1 MDELCEPARSP
12 PLAITHALFLTEK
25 LVTAVMILP
34 VSLRLKDDGC
44 ICFVDV
50 LWQLVVKH
58 NWAVCVSSKE
68 VCLNFVNS
76 FYSFV
81 EFHDIPFLSFLKE
94 GPGNWRAENEA

>member
-44 ICFVDV
+44 IIMFCRRP
-50 LWQLVVKH
+50 LTTR
-58 NWAVCVSSKE
+58 C
-68 VCLNFVNS
+68 
-76 FYSFV
+76 
-81 EFHDIPFLSFLKE
+81 
-94 GPGNWRAENEA
+94 